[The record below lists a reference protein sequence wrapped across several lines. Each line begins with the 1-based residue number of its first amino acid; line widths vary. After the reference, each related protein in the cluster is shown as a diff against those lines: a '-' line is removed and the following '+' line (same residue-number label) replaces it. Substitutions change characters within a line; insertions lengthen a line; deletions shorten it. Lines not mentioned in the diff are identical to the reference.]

1 LSSYEEAVDLEL
13 RGFMGGLYRL
23 TEWITRLAYIN
34 VLWLAFS
41 IFSPVF
47 VLLTL
52 YTINPAT
59 AAQGFY
65 FQTFMIVGIVAPFTL
80 FPATSAMFAIVRKFV
95 QGIDDSPVF
104 RTFFKG
110 FKENYLKSMIAG
122 IIFVIACFMI
132 YINYNFYLQQ
142 KGTLQV
148 LTVLFLVLTVIL
160 VITLFY
166 FFCFIVH
173 IDAKFMRLIK
183 NSLLMTIGNPIG
195 SIVILFGNVA
205 VLYFSFFRFTFL
217 VLFFMGS
224 LMAFL
229 TYWMF
234 QRGFD
239 KMMAK
244 VEAMQNKEEEAKE
257 DKLDDVKE
265 HSGTTPNGV

>member
-1 LSSYEEAVDLEL
+1 MEL

-23 TEWITRLAYIN
+23 TEWIMRLAYIN

-47 VLLTL
+47 LLLTL
-52 YTINPAT
+52 YAINPAT
-59 AAQGFY
+59 AEQGFY
-65 FQTFMIVGIVAPFTL
+65 FQTFMLMGIVAPFTF

-95 QGIDDSPVF
+95 QGVDDSPVF

-122 IIFVIACFMI
+122 IIFVVSCFMI
-132 YINYNFYLQQ
+132 YINYNFYLGQ
-142 KGTLQV
+142 KGTWQV
-148 LTVLFLVLTVIL
+148 LSVLFLVLTIIV

-166 FFCFIVH
+166 FFCFVVH
-173 IDAKFMRLIK
+173 IDAKFFRLIK
-183 NSLLMTIGNPIG
+183 NALLMTIGNPIG

-205 VLYFSFFRFTFL
+205 ILYFSYFRFTFL

-224 LMAFL
+224 SMAFV

-234 QRGFD
+234 QRGFE

-244 VEAMQNKEEEAKE
+244 VEAIKNKNEEAKE
-257 DKLDDVKE
+257 DKLDDTNE
-265 HSGTTPNGV
+265 RNETTPNGV